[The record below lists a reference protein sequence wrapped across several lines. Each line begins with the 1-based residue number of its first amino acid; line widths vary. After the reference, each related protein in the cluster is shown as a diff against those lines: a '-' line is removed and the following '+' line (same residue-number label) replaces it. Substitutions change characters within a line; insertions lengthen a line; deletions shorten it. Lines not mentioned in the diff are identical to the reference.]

1 MLNKFKKILKS
12 KAGIFCL
19 SFLGLVNI
27 AKAIEITPADF
38 VYQLDKLGNTQTVTF
53 YNRKDKPERVK
64 ISFITY
70 QKDGDDKYLG
80 KWGTIYPRIITIP
93 PKDQKEIKF
102 SIEAPGNLPKG
113 EYRAVLF
120 MEELEQKAL
129 TPQGKVVI
137 KEGTTN
143 SQVNMLINLGVIV
156 YGYSGNP
163 DELKVSG
170 SVSEEKLLQN
180 RIEFKLKNDGEV
192 TKPFTLF
199 FEGKDKEGKTK
210 IVHKNIIVVQ
220 GYEDKINEKLPEE
233 MSKVD
238 KIYLMNSNNELV
250 KTFK

>member
-1 MLNKFKKILKS
+1 MEKFKKIMKTKL
-12 KAGIFCL
+12 GIFCL
-19 SFLGLVNI
+19 SFLGLVST

-53 YNRKDKPERVK
+53 YNRKDKPERIK
-64 ISFITY
+64 ISFIPY
-70 QKDGDDKYLG
+70 QKDTDDKYLG
-80 KWGTIYPRIITIP
+80 KWGTVYPRVITVP

-129 TPQGKVVI
+129 TPQGKVI
-137 KEGTTN
+137 MKEGTTN

-163 DELKVSG
+163 NDLKVSG
-170 SVSEEKLLQN
+170 NVSEEKVLNN
-180 RIEFKLKNDGEV
+180 RVEFKLKNDGEV

-199 FEGKDKEGKTK
+199 FEGIDKEGKTK
-210 IVHKNIIVVQ
+210 IEHKNIIVVQ
-220 GYEDKINEKLPEE
+220 GYEDKINEKFPEA
-233 MSKVD
+233 MTKVN